1 MTGPKSNK
9 PLKKLKMKK
18 SIENQPEHKN
28 TNILMRRGFFKVAT
42 LLGLGTIAAGTVK
55 GYAAN
60 NQGSKKVKELGTIL
74 TKKRTLGSKKNPL
87 EVSAIQLG
95 CMGMTNGRGVHP
107 DYKSM
112 VKLIRDAADR
122 GCDFFDTAEVYG
134 PYVNEE
140 LVGEALAPIRNQ
152 VAISTKFGF
161 DIGGTNVMNS
171 RPEHIRKVAEQS
183 LKRLKT
189 DRIDVFYQHR
199 VDPNVPIEDVAGT
212 VKDLIKEG
220 KVLHFGLSEAKA
232 ETIRRAH
239 AVCPVTAV
247 QSEYSLMTR
256 LPEDFIFSTLQEL
269 EIGFVAYSPLCRG
282 LLGGNLTEYS
292 ELNTNDIRGA
302 WPRFQ
307 PEAIKSNIRI
317 VEALNEFGKTRGM
330 TSSQISI
337 AWMLSKYPFIVP
349 LPGTTK
355 LSHLEEDLRAADF
368 SLTEAEINEIESK
381 IEQIG
386 VVGDRYDALQQSR
399 VEY

>member
-1 MTGPKSNK
+1 
-9 PLKKLKMKK
+9 MKK
-18 SIENQPEHKN
+18 NIKNQTENKN
-28 TNILMRRGFFKVAT
+28 TDLIKRRVFLKAAT
-42 LLGLGTIAAGTVK
+42 LMGLGTIAAGTVK
-55 GYAAN
+55 GYAAAS
-60 NQGSKKVKELGTIL
+60 QSPEKKKGIGTIL
-74 TKKRTLGSKKNPL
+74 TKKRKLGSSENPL

-95 CMGMTNGRGVHP
+95 CMGMTNGRGIHP
-107 DYKSM
+107 DHKSM

-122 GCDFFDTAEVYG
+122 GCDFFDTAEIYG

-152 VAISTKFGF
+152 VTISTKFGF
-161 DIGGTNVMNS
+161 DIEGPNVMNS
-171 RPEHIRKVAEQS
+171 RPEQIRKVAEQS

-189 DRIDVFYQHR
+189 DRIDLFFQHR
-199 VDPNVPIEDVAGT
+199 VDPNVPIEEVAGA
-212 VKDLIKEG
+212 VKDLIQEG
-220 KVLHFGLSEAKA
+220 KVLHFGLSEAGA

-247 QSEYSLMTR
+247 QSEYSFMFR
-256 LPEDFIFSTLQEL
+256 LPEDVIFSTLQEL

-292 ELNTNDIRGA
+292 DLNTNDIRGS

-307 PEAIKSNIRI
+307 PEALRSNIRI
-317 VEALNEFGKTRGM
+317 TEALNEFGKTRGM
-330 TSSQISI
+330 TSSQICLS
-337 AWMLSKYPFIVP
+337 WMLSKYPFIVP

-368 SLTEAEINEIESK
+368 TLTTTEINEIESK
-381 IEQIG
+381 IEKIG
-386 VVGDRYDALQQSR
+386 VVGDRYDAIQQSR

>member
-1 MTGPKSNK
+1 MEKHT
-9 PLKKLKMKK
+9 
-18 SIENQPEHKN
+18 ENQK
-28 TNILMRRGFFKVAT
+28 TNPTMRRDFLKATT

-55 GYAAN
+55 GHAATS
-60 NQGSKKVKELGTIL
+60 QSSEKGDGIGTIL
-74 TKKRTLGSKKNPL
+74 TQKRRLGSKMNPL
-87 EVSAIQLG
+87 VVSAIQLG
-95 CMGMTNGRGVHP
+95 CMGMHTGRGIHP
-107 DYKSM
+107 DHKSM
-112 VKLIRDAADR
+112 VKLIREAAER

-161 DIGGTNVMNS
+161 KIGGTGGLDS
-171 RPEHIRKVAEQS
+171 SPENIRKVVDQS
-183 LKRLKT
+183 LKRLRT
-189 DRIDVFYQHR
+189 DRIDLFYQHR
-199 VDPNVPIEDVAGT
+199 VDPNMPVEDVAGT
-212 VKDLIKEG
+212 VKDLIKAG
-220 KVLHFGLSEAKA
+220 KVLHFGLSEVKA

-239 AVCPVTAV
+239 AVCPVAAV
-247 QSEYSLMTR
+247 QSEYSFMTR

-292 ELNTNDIRGA
+292 DLNTNDIRGA
-302 WPRFQ
+302 WPRFRPQ
-307 PEAIKSNIRI
+307 AIKSNIRI

-330 TSSQISI
+330 TSSQICLS
-337 AWMLSKYPFIVP
+337 WMLSKYPFIVP

-368 SLTEAEINEIESK
+368 TLTQAEINEIESK
-381 IEQIG
+381 IEKIG

>member
-1 MTGPKSNK
+1 MEKNAG
-9 PLKKLKMKK
+9 
-18 SIENQPEHKN
+18 NQPEN
-28 TNILMRRGFFKVAT
+28 IITNPLMRRTFIKAAT
-42 LLGLGTIAAGTVK
+42 LLGLGKMASGTVK
-55 GYAAN
+55 SYAEVPE
-60 NQGSKKVKELGTIL
+60 KKPEGIGTIL
-74 TKKRTLGSKKNPL
+74 TKKRSLGSKNNPL
-87 EVSAIQLG
+87 VVSAIQLG
-95 CMGMTNGRGVHP
+95 CMGMHTGRGIHP
-107 DYKSM
+107 DHKSM
-112 VKLIRDAADR
+112 VKLIREAAER
-122 GCDFFDTAEVYG
+122 GCNFFDTAEVYG

-152 VAISTKFGF
+152 VSISTKFGF
-161 DIGGTNVMNS
+161 DIGGTSIFNS
-171 RPEHIRKVAEQS
+171 RPEHIRKMVEQS

-189 DRIDVFYQHR
+189 DRIELLYQHR

-212 VKDLIKEG
+212 VKDLIKAG

-247 QSEYSLMTR
+247 QSEYSFMTR

-282 LLGGNLTEYS
+282 LLGGTLTEYS
-292 ELNTNDIRGA
+292 DLNTNDIRGA

-307 PEAIKSNIRI
+307 PAALRANIRI

-330 TSSQISI
+330 TSSQICIS
-337 AWMLSKYPFIVP
+337 WMLSKYPFIVP

-368 SLTEAEINEIESK
+368 VLTAAEIKEIESK
-381 IEQIG
+381 IHKIG

>member
-1 MTGPKSNK
+1 M
-9 PLKKLKMKK
+9 
-18 SIENQPEHKN
+18 ENQN
-28 TNILMRRGFFKVAT
+28 TNPLLRRNFLKAVSA
-42 LLGLGTIAAGTVK
+42 LGLGTAVSPMLMSYGAV
-55 GYAAN
+55 AD
-60 NQGSKKVKELGTIL
+60 KKSSGNKNIGTIL
-74 TKKRTLGSKKNPL
+74 TKKRTLGSKKNHL
-87 EVSAIQLG
+87 VVSAIQLG
-95 CMGMTNGRGVHP
+95 CMGMHTGRGIHP
-107 DYKSM
+107 DHKSM
-112 VKLIRDAADR
+112 VKLIRDAAER
-122 GCDFFDTAEVYG
+122 GCNFFDTAEVYG

-140 LVGEALAPIRNQ
+140 LVGEALAPIRNN

-161 DIGGTNVMNS
+161 KIGGAGGLDS
-171 RPEHIRKVAEQS
+171 SPENIRKVVDKS

-189 DRIDVFYQHR
+189 DRIDLFYQHR
-199 VDPNVPIEDVAGT
+199 VDPAVPIEDVAGT
-212 VKDLIKEG
+212 VKDLIKAG

-247 QSEYSLMTR
+247 QSEYSFMTR
-256 LPEDFIFSTLQEL
+256 LPESFIFSTLQEL

-292 ELNTNDIRGA
+292 DLKTNDIRGA

-307 PEAIKSNIRI
+307 PEALRANIRI

-330 TSSQISI
+330 TSSQICL

-368 SLTEAEINEIESK
+368 VLSPAEIKEIESK
-381 IEQIG
+381 IEKIG

>member
-1 MTGPKSNK
+1 MKDQTENK
-9 PLKKLKMKK
+9 TTYP
-18 SIENQPEHKN
+18 I
-28 TNILMRRGFFKVAT
+28 MRRGFLKAAA
-42 LLGLGTIAAGTVK
+42 LLGLGTVAAGTVK
-55 GYAAN
+55 SYAIAP
-60 NQGSKKVKELGTIL
+60 QGGEMKKGTGTIL
-74 TKKRTLGSKKNPL
+74 TKKRMLGSKKNPL
-87 EVSAIQLG
+87 TVSAIQLG
-95 CMGMTNGRGVHP
+95 CMGMQTGRGVHP
-107 DYKSM
+107 DHKSM
-112 VKLIRDAADR
+112 VKLIRDAAER

-134 PYVNEE
+134 PYINEE

-161 DIGGTNVMNS
+161 DIGGKNVFNS
-171 RPEHIRKVAEQS
+171 RPEHIRKVVEQS

-189 DRIDVFYQHR
+189 DRIDLYIQHR

-212 VKDLIKEG
+212 IKDLIKQG

-247 QSEYSLMTR
+247 QSEYSFMTR

-292 ELNTNDIRGA
+292 DLNTNDIRGA
-302 WPRFQ
+302 WPRFK

-330 TSSQISI
+330 TSSQICLS
-337 AWMLSKYPFIVP
+337 WMLSKYPFIVP

-355 LSHLEEDLRAADF
+355 LSHLEEDFRAADF
-368 SLTEAEINEIESK
+368 TLTAAEIHEIESK
-381 IEQIG
+381 IEKIG

>member
-1 MTGPKSNK
+1 
-9 PLKKLKMKK
+9 MKK
-18 SIENQPEHKN
+18 DNISSSAKN
-28 TNILMRRGFFKVAT
+28 DGKVMRRDFIRSAT
-42 LLGLGTIAAGTVK
+42 LRMGIIAASPFQSLGATPE
-55 GYAAN
+55 AN
-60 NQGSKKVKELGTIL
+60 NLKEAN
-74 TKKRTLGSKKNPL
+74 TKADTLLKQKRVLGSKKNSL
-87 EVSAIQLG
+87 KVSAIQLG
-95 CMGMTNGRGVHP
+95 CMGMHVGRGIHP
-107 DYKSM
+107 DHQSM

-122 GCDFFDTAEVYG
+122 GCDFFDTAEIYG

-161 DIGGTNVMNS
+161 KIGGPGGLDS
-171 RPEHIRKVAEQS
+171 SPENIRKVADQS

-189 DRIDVFYQHR
+189 DRIDLLYQHR

-212 VKDLIKEG
+212 VKDLIKAG

-247 QSEYSLMTR
+247 QSEYSFMTR

-282 LLGGNLTEYS
+282 LLGGSMTEYS
-292 ELNTNDIRGA
+292 DLKTNDGRGG

-307 PEAIKSNIRI
+307 PEALRANLRI
-317 VEALNEFGKTRGM
+317 TEALNEFGKTRGM
-330 TSSQISI
+330 TSSQICL
-337 AWMLSKYPFIVP
+337 AWMLSKYPFIVA

-355 LSHLEEDLRAADF
+355 LSHLEEDFRAADF
-368 SLTEAEINEIESK
+368 TLTAAEITEIEKK
-381 IEQIG
+381 IEAIG
-386 VVGDRYDALQQSR
+386 VVGARYDALQQSR

>member
-1 MTGPKSNK
+1 MNMGNQLENK
-9 PLKKLKMKK
+9 KTDLR
-18 SIENQPEHKN
+18 
-28 TNILMRRGFFKVAT
+28 MRRSFLKAVT

-55 GYAAN
+55 GYAPAP
-60 NQGSKKVKELGTIL
+60 QGPEKKKRIGTIL
-74 TKKRTLGSKKNPL
+74 TKKRTLGSRKNPL
-87 EVSAIQLG
+87 MVSAIQLG
-95 CMGMTNGRGVHP
+95 CMGMHTGRGIHP
-107 DYKSM
+107 DHKSM
-112 VKLIRDAADR
+112 VKLIRDAVER

-140 LVGEALAPIRNQ
+140 LVGEALAPIRNK

-161 DIGGTNVMNS
+161 DIEGTNVLNS
-171 RPEHIRKVAEQS
+171 RPEHILKVVEQS

-189 DRIDVFYQHR
+189 DRIDLFYQHR
-199 VDPNVPIEDVAGT
+199 VDPNVPIEDVAGA
-212 VKDLIKEG
+212 VKDLIKDG

-247 QSEYSLMTR
+247 QSEYSFMTR

-292 ELNTNDIRGA
+292 DLTTNDIRGA

-330 TSSQISI
+330 TSSQICLS
-337 AWMLSKYPFIVP
+337 WMLSKYPFIVP

-368 SLTEAEINEIESK
+368 TLTVAEINDIESK
-381 IEQIG
+381 IEKIG

>member
-1 MTGPKSNK
+1 
-9 PLKKLKMKK
+9 MKNNT
-18 SIENQPEHKN
+18 ENQPENK
-28 TNILMRRGFFKVAT
+28 IADPIMRRGFLKAAS
-42 LLGLGTIAAGTVK
+42 LLGLGTIAAGPIRSYASGSQISEKEK
-55 GYAAN
+55 GI
-60 NQGSKKVKELGTIL
+60 GTIL
-74 TKKRTLGSKKNPL
+74 TKKRTLGSKSNPL

-95 CMGMTNGRGVHP
+95 CMGMHSGRGIHP
-107 DYKSM
+107 DHKSM
-112 VKLIRDAADR
+112 VKLIRDAAER

-140 LVGEALAPIRNQ
+140 LVGEALAPIRNN

-161 DIGGTNVMNS
+161 DIGGKNVFNS
-171 RPEHIRKVAEQS
+171 RPEQIRKVVDQS
-183 LKRLKT
+183 LKRLRT
-189 DRIDVFYQHR
+189 DHIDLLYQHR
-199 VDPNVPIEDVAGT
+199 VDPKVPIEDVAGT
-212 VKDLIKEG
+212 VKDLIKAG

-232 ETIRRAH
+232 ETIKKAH

-247 QSEYSLMTR
+247 QSEYSFMFR
-256 LPEDFIFSTLQEL
+256 LPEDVIFSTLQEL

-292 ELNTNDIRGA
+292 DLNTNDIRGA

-307 PEAIKSNIRI
+307 PGALKSNIRI
-317 VEALNEFGKTRGM
+317 VEALNVFGKTRGM
-330 TSSQISI
+330 TSSQICLS
-337 AWMLSKYPFIVP
+337 WMLSKYPFIVP

-368 SLTEAEINEIESK
+368 VLSLAEIKEIESK
-381 IEQIG
+381 IEKIG

>member
-1 MTGPKSNK
+1 MKMTMNNQAENK
-9 PLKKLKMKK
+9 KTEP
-18 SIENQPEHKN
+18 I
-28 TNILMRRGFFKVAT
+28 MRRGFLKAAT
-42 LLGLGTIAAGTVK
+42 LLGLGTMAAGTVK
-55 GYAAN
+55 GYPATA
-60 NQGSKKVKELGTIL
+60 QRPEKDKTISSML
-74 TKKRTLGSKKNPL
+74 TKKRTLGSKNNPL
-87 EVSAIQLG
+87 VVSSIQLG
-95 CMGMTNGRGVHP
+95 CMGMHVGRGIHP
-107 DYKSM
+107 DHKSM
-112 VKLIRDAADR
+112 VKLIRDAVER

-134 PYVNEE
+134 PYINEE

-161 DIGGTNVMNS
+161 DIGGENVFNS
-171 RPEHIRKVAEQS
+171 RPEQIRKVVDQS

-189 DRIDVFYQHR
+189 DRIDLFFQHR
-199 VDPNVPIEDVAGT
+199 VDPNVPIEDVAGA
-212 VKDLIKEG
+212 VKDLIQAG

-247 QSEYSLMTR
+247 QSEYSFMFR
-256 LPEDFIFSTLQEL
+256 LPEDVIFSTLQEL

-292 ELNTNDIRGA
+292 DLNTNDIRGA

-307 PEAIKSNIRI
+307 PEALRSNIRI

-330 TSSQISI
+330 TSSQICLS
-337 AWMLSKYPFIVP
+337 WMLSKYSFIVP

-368 SLTEAEINEIESK
+368 TLTSAEINEIESK
-381 IEQIG
+381 IEEIG
-386 VVGDRYDALQQSR
+386 VVGNRYDVLQQSR

>member
-1 MTGPKSNK
+1 MKN
-9 PLKKLKMKK
+9 LKKDSEKQKTN
-18 SIENQPEHKN
+18 SI
-28 TNILMRRGFFKVAT
+28 TRRGFLKVASM
-42 LLGLGTIAAGTVK
+42 LSLGTVASGSAMSYGAVH
-55 GYAAN
+55 
-60 NQGSKKVKELGTIL
+60 QGLEDKKVTGTIL
-74 TKKRTLGSKKNPL
+74 TKKRMLGSRTNPL
-87 EVSAIQLG
+87 TVSAIQLG
-95 CMGMTNGRGVHP
+95 CMGMHTGRGLHP
-107 DYKSM
+107 DHKSM
-112 VKLIRDAADR
+112 VKLIRDAAER

-134 PYVNEE
+134 PYINEE

-161 DIGGTNVMNS
+161 DIEGTNVLDS
-171 RPEHIRKVAEQS
+171 RPEHIRKVVEQS

-189 DRIDVFYQHR
+189 DRIDLFYQHR
-199 VDPNVPIEDVAGT
+199 VDPNVPIEDVAGAI
-212 VKDLIKEG
+212 KDLIQAG

-232 ETIRRAH
+232 ETIRKAH

-282 LLGGNLTEYS
+282 LLGGTLTEYS
-292 ELNTNDIRGA
+292 DLNTNDIRGA

-307 PEAIKSNIRI
+307 PEAIKLNIRI
-317 VEALNEFGKTRGM
+317 VEVLNEFGKTRGM
-330 TSSQISI
+330 TSSQICLS
-337 AWMLSKYPFIVP
+337 WMLSKYPFIVP

-368 SLTEAEINEIESK
+368 TLTSAEINEIEEK
-381 IEQIG
+381 IAKIG
-386 VVGDRYDALQQSR
+386 VVGDRYDAIQQAR

>member
-1 MTGPKSNK
+1 MKMTMQNQ
-9 PLKKLKMKK
+9 L
-18 SIENQPEHKN
+18 ENIKTAP
-28 TNILMRRGFFKVAT
+28 LMRRGFLKAAT
-42 LLGLGTIAAGTVK
+42 LLGLGTVVPGTVK
-55 GYAAN
+55 GYTATSQSPEKN
-60 NQGSKKVKELGTIL
+60 KGIGTIL
-74 TKKRTLGSKKNPL
+74 TKKRILGSKKNPL

-95 CMGMTNGRGVHP
+95 CMGMHVGRGIHP
-107 DYKSM
+107 DHKSM
-112 VKLIRDAADR
+112 VKLIRDAAIR
-122 GCDFFDTAEVYG
+122 GCDFFDTAEIYG

-161 DIGGTNVMNS
+161 DIGGTNVFNS
-171 RPEHIRKVAEQS
+171 RPEQIRKVADQS

-189 DRIDVFYQHR
+189 DRIDLFFQHR

-212 VKDLIKEG
+212 VKELIKEG
-220 KVLHFGLSEAKA
+220 KVLHFGLSEAGA

-247 QSEYSLMTR
+247 QSEYSFMFR
-256 LPEDFIFSTLQEL
+256 LPEDVIFSTLQEL

-292 ELNTNDIRGA
+292 DLNTNDIRGA

-307 PEAIKSNIRI
+307 PEALRSNIRI
-317 VEALNEFGKTRGM
+317 LEALNEFGKTRGM
-330 TSSQISI
+330 TSSQICI

-368 SLTEAEINEIESK
+368 TLTTAEINEIESK
-381 IEQIG
+381 IEEIG

>member
-1 MTGPKSNK
+1 
-9 PLKKLKMKK
+9 MKK
-18 SIENQPEHKN
+18 NIENQSENKIANP
-28 TNILMRRGFFKVAT
+28 TSRRGFLTAAT
-42 LLGLGTIAAGTVK
+42 FLGLGTIAAVPIKSYASGPLGTEKKK
-55 GYAAN
+55 GI
-60 NQGSKKVKELGTIL
+60 GTIL

-95 CMGMTNGRGVHP
+95 CMGMHTGRGIHP
-107 DYKSM
+107 DHKSM
-112 VKLIRDAADR
+112 VKLIRDAAER

-161 DIGGTNVMNS
+161 DIGGTNVFNS
-171 RPEHIRKVAEQS
+171 TPEHIRKVVDQS

-189 DRIDVFYQHR
+189 DRIDLLYQHR

-212 VKDLIKEG
+212 VKDLIKAG

-247 QSEYSLMTR
+247 QSEYSFMFR
-256 LPEDFIFSTLQEL
+256 LPEEVIFSTLQEL

-292 ELNTNDIRGA
+292 DLNTNDIRGA

-307 PEAIKSNIRI
+307 PEALRSNIRI

-330 TSSQISI
+330 TSSQICLS
-337 AWMLSKYPFIVP
+337 WMLSKYPFIVP

-368 SLTEAEINEIESK
+368 VLTAAEINKIESK
-381 IEQIG
+381 IEKIG

>member
-1 MTGPKSNK
+1 MNK
-9 PLKKLKMKK
+9 Q
-18 SIENQPEHKN
+18 NQPEIKK
-28 TNILMRRGFFKVAT
+28 TDPIMRRSFLKAAT
-42 LLGLGTIAAGTVK
+42 MLGVGTMVAGTVK
-55 GYAAN
+55 GYAATS
-60 NQGSKKVKELGTIL
+60 QSLEKKKGIGTIL
-74 TKKRTLGSKKNPL
+74 TKKRTLGSKKNQL

-107 DYKSM
+107 DHKSM
-112 VKLIRDAADR
+112 VKLIRDAAER
-122 GCDFFDTAEVYG
+122 GCNFFDTAEVYG

-161 DIGGTNVMNS
+161 DIEGTNVFNS
-171 RPEHIRKVAEQS
+171 TPEQIRKVAEQS

-189 DRIDVFYQHR
+189 DRIDLFFQHR

-220 KVLHFGLSEAKA
+220 KVLHFGLSEAGAENIRKA
-232 ETIRRAH
+232 H
-239 AVCPVTAV
+239 SVCPVTAV
-247 QSEYSLMTR
+247 QSEYSFMFR
-256 LPEDFIFSTLQEL
+256 LPEDVIFSTLQEL

-292 ELNTNDIRGA
+292 DLNTNDIRGA

-307 PEAIKSNIRI
+307 PEALRSNIRI
-317 VEALNEFGKTRGM
+317 FEALNEFGKTRGM
-330 TSSQISI
+330 TSSQICI
-337 AWMLSKYPFIVP
+337 TWMLSKYPFIVA

-355 LSHLEEDLRAADF
+355 LSHLEEDFRAADF
-368 SLTEAEINEIESK
+368 TLTQAEINEIESK
-381 IEQIG
+381 IEKIS

>member
-1 MTGPKSNK
+1 M
-9 PLKKLKMKK
+9 
-18 SIENQPEHKN
+18 ENQPGHM
-28 TNILMRRGFFKVAT
+28 LPDPMMRRGFLKAAA
-42 LLGLGTIAAGTVK
+42 LLGLGTMATGPFTSRATSTRRSENRNSI
-55 GYAAN
+55 
-60 NQGSKKVKELGTIL
+60 GTIL
-74 TKKRTLGSKKNPL
+74 TQKRSLGSNENPL
-87 EVSAIQLG
+87 VVSAIQLG
-95 CMGMTNGRGVHP
+95 CMGMHTGRGIHP
-107 DYKSM
+107 DHKSM

-152 VAISTKFGF
+152 VSISTKFGF
-161 DIGGTNVMNS
+161 NIGNRNQPLNS
-171 RPEHIRKVAEQS
+171 TPEHIKKVVEQS
-183 LKRLKT
+183 LKRLRT
-189 DRIDVFYQHR
+189 DHIDLLYQHR
-199 VDPNVPIEDVAGT
+199 VDPAVPIEDVAGA
-212 VKDLIKEG
+212 VKDLIKAG

-232 ETIRRAH
+232 ATIRRAH

-247 QSEYSLMTR
+247 QSEYSFMTR

-282 LLGGNLTEYS
+282 LLGGTLTEYS
-292 ELNTNDIRGA
+292 DLNTNDIRGA
-302 WPRFQ
+302 WPRFK
-307 PEAIKSNIRI
+307 PEALRANIRI
-317 VEALNEFGKTRGM
+317 VEVLNEFGKTRGM

-368 SLTEAEINEIESK
+368 VLTPAEIKELESK
-381 IEQIG
+381 IEKIG

>member
-1 MTGPKSNK
+1 
-9 PLKKLKMKK
+9 MKK
-18 SIENQPEHKN
+18 TIENQPENKVADPN
-28 TNILMRRGFFKVAT
+28 PRRGFLKAAT
-42 LLGLGTIAAGTVK
+42 FLGLGTIASGNTKNHASGSPGSEKEK
-55 GYAAN
+55 GI
-60 NQGSKKVKELGTIL
+60 GTIL

-95 CMGMTNGRGVHP
+95 CMGMHTGRGIHP
-107 DYKSM
+107 DHKNM
-112 VKLIRDAADR
+112 LRLIREAADR

-161 DIGGTNVMNS
+161 DIEGPNALNS
-171 RPEHIRKVAEQS
+171 RPDHIRTVVEQS
-183 LKRLKT
+183 LKRLRT
-189 DRIDVFYQHR
+189 DRIDLCYQHR
-199 VDPNVPIEDVAGT
+199 VDPNVPIEDVAGA
-212 VKDLIKEG
+212 VKELIEAG

-232 ETIRRAH
+232 ETIKRAH

-282 LLGGNLTEYS
+282 LLGGDLTEYS
-292 ELNTNDIRGA
+292 DLNTNDIRGA

-307 PEAIKSNIRI
+307 PEAIKANIRV
-317 VEALNEFGKTRGM
+317 VEVLNEFGKTRGM
-330 TSSQISI
+330 TSSQICI

-368 SLTEAEINEIESK
+368 VLTLAELNEIETK
-381 IEQIG
+381 IEKIG

>member
-1 MTGPKSNK
+1 
-9 PLKKLKMKK
+9 MKK
-18 SIENQPEHKN
+18 NLENQTENKN
-28 TNILMRRGFFKVAT
+28 LLMRRGFLKAAT
-42 LLGLGTIAAGTVK
+42 LLGLGTVAAGTVK
-55 GYAAN
+55 GYTATSQSPEKN
-60 NQGSKKVKELGTIL
+60 KGIGTIL
-74 TKKRTLGSKKNPL
+74 TRKRTLGSRKNPL

-107 DYKSM
+107 DRKSM
-112 VKLIRDAADR
+112 IKLIRDAADR
-122 GCDFFDTAEVYG
+122 GCDFFDTAEIYG

-161 DIGGTNVMNS
+161 DIEGPNVMNS
-171 RPEHIRKVAEQS
+171 RPEQIRKVADQS

-189 DRIDVFYQHR
+189 DRIDLFFQHR
-199 VDPNVPIEDVAGT
+199 VDPNVPIEEVAGA
-212 VKDLIKEG
+212 VKDLIQEG
-220 KVLHFGLSEAKA
+220 KVLHFGLSEAGA

-247 QSEYSLMTR
+247 QSEYSFMTR

-282 LLGGNLTEYS
+282 LLGGSLTEYS
-292 ELNTNDIRGA
+292 DLKTNDGRGG

-307 PEAIKSNIRI
+307 PEALRANLRI
-317 VEALNEFGKTRGM
+317 TEALNEFGKTRGM
-330 TSSQISI
+330 TSAQICL

-355 LSHLEEDLRAADF
+355 LSHLEEDFRAADYT
-368 SLTEAEINEIESK
+368 LTTAEINEIEDK
-381 IEQIG
+381 IEKIG
-386 VVGDRYDALQQSR
+386 VVGARYDALQQSR

>member
-1 MTGPKSNK
+1 
-9 PLKKLKMKK
+9 MKK
-18 SIENQPEHKN
+18 NLENQTENKN
-28 TNILMRRGFFKVAT
+28 LLMRRGFLKAAT
-42 LLGLGTIAAGTVK
+42 LLGLGTVAAGTVK
-55 GYAAN
+55 GYTATSQSPEKN
-60 NQGSKKVKELGTIL
+60 KGIGTIL
-74 TKKRTLGSKKNPL
+74 TRKRTLGSRKNPL

-107 DYKSM
+107 DRKSM
-112 VKLIRDAADR
+112 IKLIRDAADR
-122 GCDFFDTAEVYG
+122 GCDFFDTAEIYG

-161 DIGGTNVMNS
+161 DIEGPNVMNS
-171 RPEHIRKVAEQS
+171 RPEQIRKVADQS

-189 DRIDVFYQHR
+189 DRIDLFFQHR
-199 VDPNVPIEDVAGT
+199 VDPNVPIEEVAGA
-212 VKDLIKEG
+212 VKDLIQEG
-220 KVLHFGLSEAKA
+220 KVLHFGLSEAGA

-247 QSEYSLMTR
+247 QSEYSFMTR

-282 LLGGNLTEYS
+282 LLGGSLTEYS
-292 ELNTNDIRGA
+292 DLKTNDGRGG

-307 PEAIKSNIRI
+307 PEALRANLRI
-317 VEALNEFGKTRGM
+317 TEALNEFGKTRGM
-330 TSSQISI
+330 TSAQICL

-355 LSHLEEDLRAADF
+355 LSHLEEDFRAADF
-368 SLTEAEINEIESK
+368 TLTTAEINEIESK
-381 IEQIG
+381 IEKIG

>member
-1 MTGPKSNK
+1 MNNTTEKQQEGN
-9 PLKKLKMKK
+9 
-18 SIENQPEHKN
+18 IPEPS
-28 TNILMRRGFFKVAT
+28 TRRAFLKVASIV
-42 LLGLGTIAAGTVK
+42 GLGAMSSGPVSASAAASTNFKKKEVL
-55 GYAAN
+55 
-60 NQGSKKVKELGTIL
+60 GSLL
-74 TKKRTLGSKKNPL
+74 SQKRKLGSKKNPL

-107 DYKSM
+107 DRESM
-112 VKLIRDAADR
+112 IKLIRDAVDR

-140 LVGEALAPIRNQ
+140 LVGEALAPIRDQ

-161 DIGGTNVMNS
+161 DIEGSGVMNS

-189 DRIDVFYQHR
+189 DRIDLFLQHR

-220 KVLHFGLSEAKA
+220 KVLHFGLSEAGA

-239 AVCPVTAV
+239 AVCNVTTM
-247 QSEYSLMTR
+247 QSEYSLITR
-256 LPEDFIFSTLQEL
+256 LPEEFIFDTLQEL

-282 LLGGNLTEYS
+282 LLAGNLTEYS
-292 ELNTNDIRGA
+292 DLDTNDGRGS

-307 PEAIKSNIRI
+307 PEALRSNIRI
-317 VEALNEFGKTRGM
+317 LEVLHEFGKTRGM

-337 AWMLSKYPFIVP
+337 AWMLAKYPFIVA

-355 LSHLEEDLRAADF
+355 LSHLEEDFRATDF
-368 SLTEAEINEIESK
+368 TLSMPEINELESK
-381 IEQIG
+381 IESIG
-386 VVGDRYDALQQSR
+386 VVGSRYDALQQSR

>member
-1 MTGPKSNK
+1 
-9 PLKKLKMKK
+9 MKK
-18 SIENQPEHKN
+18 TMENQPENK
-28 TNILMRRGFFKVAT
+28 IADPIMRRGFLKAAT
-42 LLGLGTIAAGTVK
+42 FLGLGTIAAKPIKSYASGLQGTE
-55 GYAAN
+55 
-60 NQGSKKVKELGTIL
+60 KKNGIGTIL

-95 CMGMTNGRGVHP
+95 CMGMHTGRGIHP
-107 DYKSM
+107 DHKSM
-112 VKLIRDAADR
+112 VKLIRDAAER
-122 GCDFFDTAEVYG
+122 GCTFFDTAEVYG

-140 LVGEALAPIRNQ
+140 LVGEALAPIRNN

-161 DIGGTNVMNS
+161 KIGGTGGLDS
-171 RPEHIRKVAEQS
+171 SPENIRKVVDQS
-183 LKRLKT
+183 LKRLRT
-189 DRIDVFYQHR
+189 DHIDLFYQHR
-199 VDPNVPIEDVAGT
+199 VDPNVPIEEVAGA
-212 VKDLIKEG
+212 VKDLIKAG

-232 ETIRRAH
+232 ATIRKAH

-247 QSEYSLMTR
+247 QSEYSFMTR

-282 LLGGNLTEYS
+282 LLGGTLTEYS
-292 ELNTNDIRGA
+292 DLKTNDIRGA

-307 PEAIKSNIRI
+307 PAAIKSNIRI

-330 TSSQISI
+330 TSSQLCI

-368 SLTEAEINEIESK
+368 VLTAAEINEIESK
-381 IEQIG
+381 IEKIG
-386 VVGDRYDALQQSR
+386 VVGDRYDALQQAR

>member
-1 MTGPKSNK
+1 MEKHT
-9 PLKKLKMKK
+9 
-18 SIENQPEHKN
+18 ENQK
-28 TNILMRRGFFKVAT
+28 TNSTKRRDFLKAAT
-42 LLGLGTIAAGTVK
+42 LLGLGTIATGTVK
-55 GYAAN
+55 GYAAAS
-60 NQGSKKVKELGTIL
+60 QSPEKKNGIGTIL

-87 EVSAIQLG
+87 VVSAIQLG
-95 CMGMTNGRGVHP
+95 CMGMHTGRGIHP
-107 DYKSM
+107 DHKSM
-112 VKLIRDAADR
+112 VKLIREAAER

-161 DIGGTNVMNS
+161 KIGGPGGLDS
-171 RPEHIRKVAEQS
+171 SPENIRKVVDQS

-189 DRIDVFYQHR
+189 DRIDIFYQHR

-212 VKDLIKEG
+212 VKDLIKVG
-220 KVLHFGLSEAKA
+220 KVLHFGLCEVKA
-232 ETIRRAH
+232 ETIKRAH
-239 AVCPVTAV
+239 AICPVTAV
-247 QSEYSLMTR
+247 QSEYSFMTR

-282 LLGGNLTEYS
+282 LLGGSLTEYS
-292 ELNTNDIRGA
+292 DLKTNDGRGG

-307 PEAIKSNIRI
+307 PEALRANLRI
-317 VEALNEFGKTRGM
+317 TEALNEFGKTRGM
-330 TSSQISI
+330 TSAQICLS
-337 AWMLSKYPFIVP
+337 WMLSKYPFIVP

-368 SLTEAEINEIESK
+368 TLTAAEINEIESK
-381 IEQIG
+381 IEKIG
-386 VVGDRYDALQQSR
+386 VVGDRYDAFQQSR

>member
-1 MTGPKSNK
+1 
-9 PLKKLKMKK
+9 MKK
-18 SIENQPEHKN
+18 NMENQTENKKTDP
-28 TNILMRRGFFKVAT
+28 LMRRGFLKAAT
-42 LLGLGTIAAGTVK
+42 LLGLGTITAGPIK
-55 GYAAN
+55 GYASSP
-60 NQGSKKVKELGTIL
+60 QGTEKKKGIGTIL
-74 TKKRTLGSKKNPL
+74 TKKRTLGSKRNPL

-95 CMGMTNGRGVHP
+95 CMGMHTGRGIHP
-107 DYKSM
+107 DHKSM
-112 VKLIRDAADR
+112 VKLIRDAAER

-140 LVGEALAPIRNQ
+140 LVGEALAPIRNK

-161 DIGGTNVMNS
+161 DIEGKNVFNS
-171 RPEHIRKVAEQS
+171 KPEHIRKTVEQS

-189 DRIDVFYQHR
+189 DRIDLVYQHR
-199 VDPNVPIEDVAGT
+199 VDPGVPIEDVAGA
-212 VKDLIKEG
+212 VKDLIKAG

-232 ETIRRAH
+232 ETIRKAH
-239 AVCPVTAV
+239 AVCPITAV
-247 QSEYSLMTR
+247 QSEYSFMFR
-256 LPEDFIFSTLQEL
+256 LPEDIIFSTLQEL

-282 LLGGNLTEYS
+282 LMGGTLTEYS
-292 ELNTNDIRGA
+292 DLNTNDIRGA

-330 TSSQISI
+330 TSSQICI

-368 SLTEAEINEIESK
+368 VLTAAEIKEIESK
-381 IEQIG
+381 IEKIG
-386 VVGDRYDALQQSR
+386 VVGDRYDTLQQSR